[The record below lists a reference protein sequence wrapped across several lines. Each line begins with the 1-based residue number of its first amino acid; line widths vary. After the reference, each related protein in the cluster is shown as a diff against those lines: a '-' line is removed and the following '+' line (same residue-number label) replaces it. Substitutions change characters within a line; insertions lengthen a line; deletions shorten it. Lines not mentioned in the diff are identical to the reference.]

1 MTIFSLRLNNLGG
14 HQKNTPTPVSNFP
27 LQFFTAGIVVSGFGK
42 SKDLKNMEFT
52 GLYICIGEGKPSLC
66 LTVVILTC

>member
-27 LQFFTAGIVVSGFGK
+27 LQA
-42 SKDLKNMEFT
+42 MEDALT
-52 GLYICIGEGKPSLC
+52 LQKELLQSLRR
-66 LTVVILTC
+66 LHALADERNDFQV